1 MALLNAIQGHLGQSQ
16 IGQISQQLGIDPAMA
31 QTAIAA
37 AVPMIMAGL
46 AQHAT
51 QPDGAA
57 AIQQAAETHHD
68 VVDNVGSI
76 LQAGPPADTTGLL
89 GRILGHHHDTV
100 QQGVQQAS
108 GLDSEKTRKLLMM
121 LAPVVLSVLARKQFG
136 NQQQTTPTQISDTL
150 QQEAQT
156 AQQQAQRDQ
165 PHLGGLLGQIFGS
178 R

>member
-1 MALLNAIQGHLGQSQ
+1 MALFDAVQGHLGQSQ
-16 IGQISQQLGIDPAMA
+16 VGQISQQLGIDPSMA

-37 AVPMIMAGL
+37 AIPMIMAGM
-46 AQHAT
+46 AKHAT

-57 AIQQAAETHHD
+57 AIRQAAENHSD
-68 VVDNVGSI
+68 VVDNVGPI

-89 GRILGHHHDTV
+89 GRILGHHNDTV

-121 LAPVVLSVLARKQFG
+121 LSPIVLSVLARKHFA
-136 NQQQTTPTQISDTL
+136 NQPQTNPTQISDAL

-165 PHLGGLLGQIFGS
+165 PHLGGLLGQIFGG

>member
-1 MALLNAIQGHLGQSQ
+1 MALLDTIQGHLGQSQ

-37 AVPMIMAGL
+37 AVPMIMAGM
-46 AQHAT
+46 ANHAT
-51 QPDGAA
+51 QPDGEV
-57 AIQQAAETHHD
+57 AIRQAAENHHD

-89 GRILGHHHDTV
+89 GRILGQHHDTV

-121 LAPVVLSVLARKQFG
+121 LAPVVLSVSILPVTGSLHRSRFANHQPAAISMPATFC
-136 NQQQTTPTQISDTL
+136 TTAFHDSTVVRSL
-150 QQEAQT
+150 
-156 AQQQAQRDQ
+156 
-165 PHLGGLLGQIFGS
+165 
-178 R
+178 